1 MKRHGKGTIITTAI
15 TASLVG
21 AALLLFAGCKNFMSG
36 DDDLKEILKDEVTK
50 ANAQTVEITVRA
62 ENDNVGVTSPLGKT
76 SVKVGIPFNIAT
88 TVNANYAFSHWTFL
102 GGEEGEVVF
111 DDPQST
117 ETRATLTTNNNEI
130 IIRPIFDRR
139 PYVVTWSP
147 FSGSKDNLINKE
159 TVITFNEEINPATAI
174 LGPEG
179 TVQITTVKTLRIA
192 TDPKVNVESDFN
204 ISISGK
210 ALTLS
215 LKSGRL
221 HEINSTITV
230 SLSYEITDLAGNT
243 MADDFS
249 WFFETGNGKD
259 DTPPDI
265 TGFTIN
271 PEQYLGTGNLTLDVS
286 AEDTQQEVVAMEVT
300 ATPWSSGSSAGTSAG
315 SDVII
320 YNSDYL
326 DSVAV
331 SLSGVPE
338 GWVKISVRVADNSNN
353 WTDPD
358 PDDPLK
364 TKYILLDSQA
374 PSQPI
379 VTVSPTSPTN
389 STVSFTVSSTDPG
402 SVPSGIK
409 EYRITGGA
417 TTTPTSTTGAFSGI
431 TPALQGNNNIT
442 VVAVDNAGNIS
453 TPPRTV
459 SVFYDSIAP
468 TVSVGTISTSGNPGW
483 ARNGQTIQIPF
494 SITETGSGLSAGPSV
509 TIGGRTATVTGTYP
523 NYTAAYTIPIDEET
537 LTQGYLNYVITATD
551 NAGNN
556 LTSPSTTTGI
566 QYDRTP
572 PGISI
577 TGPSPASVK
586 SGTYADYTI
595 TYTGASAVTLAPG
608 DVTVSTVS
616 GTPEVAV
623 PQVTGSGTA
632 TRTVRVT
639 GSGNGVVRISIA
651 DGTATDQAGNQAAAA
666 GPSNNATI
674 DNTAPSIVVGPIT
687 PASGFI
693 KNNETIQIAMTVT
706 EALSGLASGSPAVTI
721 GGRPATV
728 TGTLPNLTA
737 SYTIPAGESTLT
749 EGELQYTINASDNAN
764 NIMTEISA
772 STEVVYDR
780 TPPVIDGTPSINTT
794 GNPGWVK
801 NGESI
806 EITFTVNESGGS
818 GLATGYPSATIGGQ
832 TADIDATNA
841 PVYVASYEFS
851 GTTVD
856 PGLIYYTISLQDK
869 AGNSG
874 GVSSTS
880 TGITYDRTPPG
891 ISITGPSP
899 ASVKSG
905 TYADYTIT
913 YTGASAVTLAPGDVT
928 VSTVSGTPEVAVPQV
943 TGSGTA
949 TRTVRVTGSGNGVVR
964 ISIADGT
971 ATDQA
976 GNQAAAA
983 GPSNNATIDNT
994 APSIVVGPI
1003 TPASGFI
1010 KNNETI
1016 QIAMTVTEAL
1026 SGLASGSP
1034 AVTIGGRP
1042 ATVTGTLPNLTASYT
1057 IPAGE
1062 STLTEGE
1069 LQYTINASDNAN
1081 NIMTEISASTEV
1093 VYDRTP
1099 PVIDGTPSINTT
1111 GNPGW
1116 VKNGE
1121 SIEITFTVNES
1132 GGSGLATGY
1141 PSATIGGQTADI
1153 DATNAPVYVASYEF
1167 SGTTVDPG
1175 LIYYTISLQDKAG
1188 NSGGVSSTSTGITYD
1203 RTPPGISITGPSP
1216 ESVKNGTYADYT
1228 ITYTGASSVT
1238 LYWED
1243 VTVETVSGTPEAVDP
1258 VVTGSGTATRTVR
1271 VTGIGDGVVRIN
1283 IAAGTATDEA
1293 GNSALAAGPSE
1304 NNIIDNTDPTFTTDP
1319 ADATFIPG
1327 TRNLTVEMSDDIS
1340 GFSALQFLEKGVTD
1354 WATPS
1359 NIKTAG
1365 SFSAVRASVEP
1376 YDYTVSG
1383 VITGMTLA
1391 DTEFFEYRLVDG
1403 AGNFSA
1409 VKRITRS
1416 GTTYPSN
1423 SIALPK
1429 GGSTVTQRPAGGNS
1443 AQTGGSSSSGTA
1455 QTAASSGA
1463 SAGTSHGSSAGNLA
1477 GRYSSAPINY
1487 TLPTGTNLPASQRAA
1502 DTAENRTGTAGIVQG
1517 ITGRASTD
1525 ASTRE
1530 ADGAAAPSAANNTPV
1545 AGTEGSRLATL
1556 PRATEKS
1563 QTGQEVSSAEGTG
1576 KDSPEPVPANGEDPA
1591 VSAAPAGSVKPQSGQ
1606 MEGPAQA
1613 SAARTNRGLTRGD
1626 VIIIL
1631 LAVAMLAG
1639 SAVILIKRR
1648 RRKA

>member
-76 SVKVGIPFNIAT
+76 SVKVGIPFNRAT

-899 ASVKSG
+899 
-905 TYADYTIT
+905 
-913 YTGASAVTLAPGDVT
+913 
-928 VSTVSGTPEVAVPQV
+928 
-943 TGSGTA
+943 
-949 TRTVRVTGSGNGVVR
+949 
-964 ISIADGT
+964 
-971 ATDQA
+971 
-976 GNQAAAA
+976 
-983 GPSNNATIDNT
+983 
-994 APSIVVGPI
+994 
-1003 TPASGFI
+1003 
-1010 KNNETI
+1010 
-1016 QIAMTVTEAL
+1016 
-1026 SGLASGSP
+1026 
-1034 AVTIGGRP
+1034 
-1042 ATVTGTLPNLTASYT
+1042 
-1057 IPAGE
+1057 
-1062 STLTEGE
+1062 
-1069 LQYTINASDNAN
+1069 
-1081 NIMTEISASTEV
+1081 
-1093 VYDRTP
+1093 
-1099 PVIDGTPSINTT
+1099 
-1111 GNPGW
+1111 
-1116 VKNGE
+1116 
-1121 SIEITFTVNES
+1121 
-1132 GGSGLATGY
+1132 
-1141 PSATIGGQTADI
+1141 
-1153 DATNAPVYVASYEF
+1153 
-1167 SGTTVDPG
+1167 
-1175 LIYYTISLQDKAG
+1175 
-1188 NSGGVSSTSTGITYD
+1188 
-1203 RTPPGISITGPSP
+1203 